1 MFNNLLAIY
10 YQKKKEKL
18 HKSAREIY
26 QDFPG
31 EEKLK
36 KTRIRPGMIGNLLQ
50 DEKQRLVKYRMKCK
64 NKYKNSN

>member
-1 MFNNLLAIY
+1 MKYIKIFLE
-10 YQKKKEKL
+10 KKNK
-18 HKSAREIY
+18 
-26 QDFPG
+26 
-31 EEKLK
+31 K

>member
-36 KTRIRPGMIGNLLQ
+36 K
-50 DEKQRLVKYRMKCK
+50 KQE
-64 NKYKNSN
+64 

>member
-1 MFNNLLAIY
+1 MFNNLLATY

-36 KTRIRPGMIGNLLQ
+36 K
-50 DEKQRLVKYRMKCK
+50 YK
-64 NKYKNSN
+64 NKARNDRKSSSR

>member
-1 MFNNLLAIY
+1 MFKDLLAIY
-10 YQKKKEKL
+10 HQKKKEKL
-18 HKSAREIY
+18 HKSAREN
-26 QDFPG
+26 QDFPE

-36 KTRIRPGMIGNLLQ
+36 KTTIWPGMVGNLLQ